1 MQSPF
6 PHILYGGDYNPNQWP
21 RDVWDEDI
29 RLFKQAGINSATI
42 NVFSW
47 AKLQPDEETYDFSEL
62 DEIVEDAQPGGL
74 RHRPRHLHRCPP
86 RLDGKALPRG
96 HPGGL

>member
-29 RLFKQAGINSATI
+29 RLFKQAGICSAGKTSTSSSPPPP
-42 NVFSW
+42 VPS
-47 AKLQPDEETYDFSEL
+47 P
-62 DEIVEDAQPGGL
+62 PGW
-74 RHRPRHLHRCPP
+74 
-86 RLDGKALPRG
+86 
-96 HPGGL
+96 